1 MCLASASGRL
11 TQPGPMLLEVAID
24 HTNLSRK
31 PMRNRLRVSQPRPV
45 AVCWGPMEK
54 KRLPLPID
62 GVSVRLRPALVLH
75 PPRQTQ
81 HLAVEADT
89 LKPPVK
95 CRTHRSQL
103 VREGPTESSG
113 PDALGVTVERDRRIH
128 TIGPNSI

>member
-1 MCLASASGRL
+1 
-11 TQPGPMLLEVAID
+11 
-24 HTNLSRK
+24 
-31 PMRNRLRVSQPRPV
+31 MRNRQLASQLRPV
-45 AVCWGPMEK
+45 AECWGPMEK

-62 GVSVRLRPALVLH
+62 GVSVRLRPALALH

-103 VREGPTESSG
+103 VLEDLTAKSG
-113 PDALGVTVERDRRIH
+113 TDARGVRVELGQLTH
-128 TIGPNSI
+128 TIGLNLT

>member
-1 MCLASASGRL
+1 MCLANASGRL

-45 AVCWGPMEK
+45 AECWGPMEK

-75 PPRQTQ
+75 HHRQTQ
-81 HLAVEADT
+81 LPAVEADT
-89 LKPPVK
+89 LEPPAR

-103 VREGPTESSG
+103 VQGDLTAMSG
-113 PDALGVTVERDRRIH
+113 TDARGVRVQPGQLIH
-128 TIGPNSI
+128 TIGLSLT